1 MKSEIISL
9 GFKLKILE
17 SSSDLVENCKLRK
30 KNLIKSTKKMQTVLK
45 TEVNVIGTS
54 TEKNLQ
60 MFF

>member
-30 KNLIKSTKKMQTVLK
+30 NLIKSTKKMQTVSK
-45 TEVNVIGTS
+45 IEVNVIGTS

>member
-9 GFKLKILE
+9 EFKLKILE
-17 SSSDLVENCKLRK
+17 SSSDLVENCKLW

-45 TEVNVIGTS
+45 IEVNVIGTS

>member
-30 KNLIKSTKKMQTVLK
+30 NLIKSTKKMQTVLK
-45 TEVNVIGTS
+45 IEVNVIGTS